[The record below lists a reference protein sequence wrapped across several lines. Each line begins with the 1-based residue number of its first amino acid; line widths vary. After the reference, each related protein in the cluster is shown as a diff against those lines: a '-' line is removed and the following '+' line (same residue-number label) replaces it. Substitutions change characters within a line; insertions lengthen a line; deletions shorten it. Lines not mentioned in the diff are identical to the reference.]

1 MGCVLTSTAGRGITP
16 MTFKTQV
23 LKEVM
28 EQSMNSPEFVPTKSK
43 GGFITYCNLHCH
55 RVLHDLGYD
64 YFYNTTL
71 KRVLLANEQVKY
83 MDTHPHE
90 FSKLY
95 DPAIAAGLASQG
107 RLVLAGLSDMPNG
120 HVCPIGVSGELV
132 PSKQLC
138 TSVPYAYNVGQ
149 KNGYMSINWIY
160 KHLPNF
166 YIVI

>member
-1 MGCVLTSTAGRGITP
+1 

-28 EQSMNSPEFVPTKSK
+28 EQSMNSPEFVPTKTK
-43 GGFITYCNLHCH
+43 NGIITYCNLHCH

-71 KRVLLANEQVKY
+71 KRVLLANEMVKY

-95 DPAIAAGLASQG
+95 DPAIAASLANQG
-107 RLVLAGLSDMPNG
+107 KLIIAGLSDVPSG
-120 HVCPIGVSGELV
+120 HVCPIAVSGELV
-132 PSKQLC
+132 VSKQLGC
-138 TSVPYAYNVGQ
+138 AVPYAYNIG
-149 KNGYMSINWIY
+149 KKCGLISLNWIFTS
-160 KHLPNF
+160 LPNF